1 MATPFK
7 AKPSKYNVRKN
18 QVGMDKP
25 LILTE
30 VVQAYQHSNKK
41 RK

>member
-30 VVQAYQHSNKK
+30 VIQAYLNKK